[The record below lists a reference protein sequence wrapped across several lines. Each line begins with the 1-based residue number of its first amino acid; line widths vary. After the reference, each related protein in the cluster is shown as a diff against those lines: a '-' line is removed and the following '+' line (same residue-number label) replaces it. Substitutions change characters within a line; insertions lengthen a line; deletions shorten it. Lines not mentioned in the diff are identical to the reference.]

1 MSHLLSS
8 LISGIIF
15 GVGLAL
21 SGMIDPNKVLNF
33 LDFSGNWDPSLA
45 LVMSGALTVSFV
57 AFRMIPKRV
66 APVFSSTFK
75 LPTHSDISVRLCVGS
90 AIFGIGWGLVG
101 YCPGPAIS
109 GLGIGS
115 SDVFIFTFSM
125 LAGFLVHRF
134 FLEKNKL

>member
-45 LVMSGALTVSFV
+45 LVMTGALAVSFV
-57 AFRMIPKRV
+57 AFQVIPKRV
-66 APVFSSTFK
+66 TPCLVVHLSSLLTPTF
-75 LPTHSDISVRLCVGS
+75 PFACV
-90 AIFGIGWGLVG
+90 
-101 YCPGPAIS
+101 
-109 GLGIGS
+109 
-115 SDVFIFTFSM
+115 
-125 LAGFLVHRF
+125 
-134 FLEKNKL
+134 

>member
-1 MSHLLSS
+1 V
-8 LISGIIF
+8 F
-15 GVGLAL
+15 G
-21 SGMIDPNKVLNF
+21 
-33 LDFSGNWDPSLA
+33 
-45 LVMSGALTVSFV
+45 
-57 AFRMIPKRV
+57 
-66 APVFSSTFK
+66 STFK
-75 LPTHSDISVRLCVGS
+75 LPAHSDISVRLCVGS

-134 FLEKNKL
+134 FLEKNKF